1 MALQYG
7 ITLKNNRLDQVEV
20 TAGTAAILKILS
32 GGMPA
37 TPATADSGS
46 TLVTMPLPVDWMA
59 AASGGTKAK
68 QNTWVAS
75 AVGAG
80 SMGYF
85 RIYDS
90 ASATCHVQ
98 GLVSQA
104 TASGELIVDNSV
116 VSTGQVVTVNT
127 FTLTAGN

>member
-20 TAGTAAILKILS
+20 TAGTAALLKILS
-32 GGMPA
+32 GAAPA

-46 TLVTMPLPVDWMA
+46 TLVSMPLPADWMA

-68 QNTWVAS
+68 QNTWQAS
-75 AVGAG
+75 AIGSG

-98 GLVSQA
+98 GLVSQS

-116 VSTGQVVTVNT
+116 VASGQVVTVNS
-127 FTLTAGN
+127 FTLTSGN